1 MNRWRARR
9 QASENDEQGDGQVDG
24 RGEMVK
30 PAVAGGRWRESA
42 RGVRAWNCARVYLE
56 LQVVTSRFME
66 GKLTSIP
73 VN

>member
-56 LQVVTSRFME
+56 L
-66 GKLTSIP
+66 
-73 VN
+73 